1 MLPPM
6 DRGIA
11 LEIEPAHDIPIDGD
25 VVARALGLATEDFRR
40 LMDQH
45 RIAVRCERG
54 IHEDEGLFRATF
66 YHGPHY
72 ARLLVDRIGRMV
84 APIATDEA

>member
-1 MLPPM
+1 M
-6 DRGIA
+6 DGSIA
-11 LEIEPAHDIPIDGD
+11 IPLAPAREIAIDGD
-25 VVARALGLATEDFRR
+25 VVARALGLAAEDFRR
-40 LMDQH
+40 LMEAH

-54 IHEDEGLFRATF
+54 TREDEGLFRATF